1 MAFIPLQSKSVSD
14 ADNPVSGLCH
24 DRSDYFD

>member
-1 MAFIPLQSKSVSD
+1 MAFLPLQGKGVTD
-14 ADNPVSGLCH
+14 VDNPFCKRCH